1 MRKSGV
7 HLDDEVL
14 SEVQRRREA
23 RFACGKPIYVRP
35 FAQSVD
41 EKFLYSR
48 LLDCSTHG
56 VCVLTPKP
64 MQPREQFL
72 LKLRFERLALVLYT
86 VRNCTQGDYASW
98 RIGAEFTEIV
108 GTPQINPSA
117 TVLEYLLKLP
127 DKVLVRPGIAN
138 GP

>member
-7 HLDDEVL
+7 HLDAEVL
-14 SEVQRRREA
+14 NQVQRRREA
-23 RFACGKPIYVRP
+23 RFSCVKPIYVRP

-48 LLDCSTHG
+48 LLDCSAHG
-56 VCVLTPKP
+56 VCVLTPRP

-86 VRNCTQGDYASW
+86 VRSCTEGDYASW
-98 RIGAEFTEIV
+98 RIGAEFNEII
-108 GTPQINPSA
+108 GLSEINPGEF
-117 TVLEYLLKLP
+117 VRERLLQMPVKP
-127 DKVLVRPGIAN
+127 PVRPGILNA
-138 GP
+138 P

>member
-14 SEVQRRREA
+14 NQVQRRREA

-35 FAQSVD
+35 FAQAVD

-48 LLDCSTHG
+48 LLDCSSHG
-56 VCVLTPKP
+56 VCVLAPMR
-64 MQPREQFL
+64 MQPRDQFL

-86 VRNCTQGDYASW
+86 VRNCCEGDYASW
-98 RIGAEFTEIV
+98 RIGAEFTEIIGV
-108 GTPQINPSA
+108 SQLNPSNA
-117 TVLEYLLKLP
+117 VLESLLKLP
-127 DKVLVRPGIAN
+127 DKPMLRPGIQNA
-138 GP
+138 P